1 MRLHS
6 LRRVCV
12 GVGLVLGL
20 AGLLPGLPGAAAP
33 ATVRGLDVAERDG
46 RTVVTLDLDMPVA
59 AEVQTLDGPP
69 RIVVDLPALR
79 WPGMSPPKG
88 GLVGGLRWGLA
99 GPGRARLVIDL
110 SAPAVVSG
118 PVRRAEGDGVALEF
132 HLVPSSA
139 AAFAALVAQ
148 HAAPRSA
155 VRPGGSS
162 RSAPLVVIDP
172 GHGGRDPGAVVGGLR
187 EKDIT
192 LEVSR
197 MLSRALVERGFRVM
211 LTRDTDVFLSLA
223 ERVEVA
229 RSAGASLLLS
239 IHADRALAGDASGA
253 SVYLLGAEPSD
264 AEAAALAEQENAEG
278 GFAGIDP
285 AEGSD
290 VSRLLSVLVR
300 RETASESARLGP
312 VLVEALAAR
321 VPVLAG
327 RPLRKAGFRVLK
339 APEIPSA
346 LIELGFLS
354 SAADRARLTDP
365 AWRAEAVAALA
376 DGVVAWAGTA
386 KSVDCVARPC
396 TGRD

>member
-1 MRLHS
+1 MRLD
-6 LRRVCV
+6 VPV
-12 GVGLVLGL
+12 EAVL
-20 AGLLPGLPGAAAP
+20 
-33 ATVRGLDVAERDG
+33 
-46 RTVVTLDLDMPVA
+46 
-59 AEVQTLDGPP
+59 QTLDRPP

-79 WPGMSPPKG
+79 WPDMDPPRG

-99 GPGRARLVIDL
+99 EPGRARLIIDL

-118 PVRRAEGDGVALEF
+118 PVRRADRYGVALEF
-132 HLVPSSA
+132 HLVPATA
-139 AAFAALVAQ
+139 AAFAALAAQ
-148 HAAPRSA
+148 YAAATAAP
-155 VRPGGSS
+155 RPGGSS
-162 RSAPLVVIDP
+162 RAAPLVVIDP
-172 GHGGRDPGAVVGGLR
+172 GHGGRDPGAVVAGLR

-197 MLSRALVERGFRVM
+197 MLARALVDRGFRVR
-211 LTRDTDVFLSLA
+211 LTRESDVFLSLA

-229 RSAGASLLLS
+229 RRAGASLLLS

-264 AEAAALAEQENAEG
+264 PEAAALAEQENAEG

-300 RETASESARLGP
+300 RETALESARLGP
-312 VLVEALAAR
+312 SLVEALAAR

-327 RPLRKAGFRVLK
+327 RPLRSAGFRVLK
-339 APEIPSA
+339 APEVPSA
-346 LIELGFLS
+346 LVELGFLS
-354 SAADRARLTDP
+354 SAADRARLMDP

-376 DGVVAWAGTA
+376 DGIEAWASSS
-386 KSVDCVARPC
+386 KSVDCAARPC